1 MTHRRETFYNV
12 SRWAPRE
19 PSRTSSS
26 AIARPRALPIDE
38 FLAGLDTFIEAHS
51 PYTQNKVVCTT
62 APVQQRVRR
71 AVQHT
76 ILTNEWRTWALNRWL
91 D

>member
-1 MTHRRETFYNV
+1 MQR
-12 SRWAPRE
+12 
-19 PSRTSSS
+19 
-26 AIARPRALPIDE
+26 
-38 FLAGLDTFIEAHS
+38 
-51 PYTQNKVVCTT
+51 VCTT

>member
-1 MTHRRETFYNV
+1 MGLWKHYGIKVKDLEVHAY
-12 SRWAPRE
+12 AE
-19 PSRTSSS
+19 
-26 AIARPRALPIDE
+26 AEHGDKALE
-38 FLAGLDTFIEAHS
+38 LM
-51 PYTQNKVVCTT
+51 QRVCTP

-76 ILTNEWRTWALNRWL
+76 ILTNEWRTWAPNRWL